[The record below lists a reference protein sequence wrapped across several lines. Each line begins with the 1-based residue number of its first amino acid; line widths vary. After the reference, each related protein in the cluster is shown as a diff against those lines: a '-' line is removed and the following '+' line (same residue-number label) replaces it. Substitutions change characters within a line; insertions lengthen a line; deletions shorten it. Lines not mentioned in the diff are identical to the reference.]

1 MEMCACHLSDVV
13 SEMGGSLDRTIL
25 GAHQIVALASF
36 ESSMVSERP
45 CLKILSC
52 KVVKEGI

>member
-1 MEMCACHLSDVV
+1 MEMRACRLSDVV
-13 SEMGGSLDRTIL
+13 SEVGGSLDKRIL

-36 ESSMVSERP
+36 ERSMVSERP